1 MFLPLRAL
9 KLISEYSKPLT
20 RPDWRNIRRI
30 KNMGHI
36 YNDIMNN
43 KNNYYPP
50 VFKLF
55 TKNIVRNY
63 SYRYIMDIVILK
75 GKEYASNKLNIPLNV
90 LNTLNLIKDF

>member
-20 RPDWRNIRRI
+20 QPQWKNIRRI
-30 KNMGHI
+30 KNMGII
-36 YNDIMNN
+36 YNDIMDN
-43 KNNYYPP
+43 KNRHYPP

-63 SYRYIMDIVILK
+63 SYQYIIDVVVIK
-75 GKEYASNKLNIPLNV
+75 GKEYASIRLNIPLNV
-90 LNTLNLIKDF
+90 LNTLNIIKDL